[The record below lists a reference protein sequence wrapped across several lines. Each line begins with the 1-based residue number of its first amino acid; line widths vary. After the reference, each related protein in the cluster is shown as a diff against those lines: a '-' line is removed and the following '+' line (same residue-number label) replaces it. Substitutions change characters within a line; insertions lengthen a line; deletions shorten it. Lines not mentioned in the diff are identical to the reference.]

1 MKQFQIYLIDDDE
14 PVREA
19 IKLLLRT
26 YGMTVETFGDP
37 ATFLAHVD
45 PKRPGCI
52 LADLRMP
59 LISGL
64 QMHERLLERGIF
76 WPTIMI
82 TGHGDVNACRRA
94 FKAGILDF
102 LTKPIDE
109 QVLLDAIHSAFQ
121 TLERVLEKEESIE
134 LLRSLTGRERE
145 VLDMVC
151 RGWATK
157 EIAVALNVSARTI
170 DAHRANIAEKLGT
183 SSVADFVQLTS
194 ANAELPIGRTT

>member
-1 MKQFQIYLIDDDE
+1 MS
-14 PVREA
+14 
-19 IKLLLRT
+19 
-26 YGMTVETFGDP
+26 VETFGDP

-64 QMHERLLERGIF
+64 QMHERLLERGVR

-102 LTKPIDE
+102 LTKPVDE
-109 QVLLDAIHSAFQ
+109 QVLLDAIQSAF
-121 TLERVLEKEESIE
+121 RRWSASSK
-134 LLRSLTGRERE
+134 RKNRWN
-145 VLDMVC
+145 C
-151 RGWATK
+151 RA
-157 EIAVALNVSARTI
+157 A
-170 DAHRANIAEKLGT
+170 
-183 SSVADFVQLTS
+183 
-194 ANAELPIGRTT
+194 